1 MRHNGFQAYPVG
13 GAVRDLLL
21 GRSIQDWDVATN
33 ARPEQ
38 VVPLF
43 KRVIPTGIAHGTVTI
58 LIGKLKVEVTTF
70 RGEDTYSD
78 GRHPDH
84 VEFLDSVEEDLRRR
98 DFTINAMAYDVA
110 TKRIIDPFGGSAD
123 LQAGLVRAVGNPIE
137 RFREDGLRPLR
148 AVRFSCVLDF
158 AIESATEAGIRDAL
172 PVFRQVANERVRDEL
187 LKILASRH
195 AARGIE
201 TLRQTGLLAEIV
213 PELLP
218 TIGQIQNSFHKHDV
232 YQHSLA
238 SLARGR
244 GDGVLKLAILLHD
257 CGKPQSAGGA
267 CGEHTFYHHER
278 LSAQRA
284 DEAMQRLRF
293 SHDERERVITLIA
306 NHMFNYEPSWTDG
319 AVRRLVRKVG
329 VERLSDL
336 WELRRADI
344 WGRGIMVRDGLDNLN
359 LLKKRVGE
367 IIPKDSALK
376 IKDLAINGETVM
388 RELGLLPGPAVGR
401 ILDMLL
407 EKVLD
412 DPNINNEID
421 LKRILKELA

>member
-1 MRHNGFQAYPVG
+1 MG

-21 GRSIQDWDVATN
+21 GRPIKDWDVATN

-38 VVPLF
+38 VTPLF
-43 KRVIPTGIAHGTVTI
+43 ERVIPTGIAHGTVTV
-58 LIGKLKVEVTTF
+58 LIGKLTIEVTTF
-70 RGEDTYSD
+70 RGEGTYRD

-84 VEFLDSVEEDLRRR
+84 VEFLDSLEEDLKRR
-98 DFTINAMAYDVA
+98 DFTINAMAYDIAAKKV
-110 TKRIIDPFGGSAD
+110 IDPFGGSAD
-123 LQAGLVRAVGNPIE
+123 LSAGLVRAVGNPLE
-137 RFREDGLRPLR
+137 RFLEDGLRPLR

-158 AIESATEAGIRDAL
+158 SIESATSASIRAAL

-187 LKILASRH
+187 IKILSSKH

-201 TLRQTGLLAEIV
+201 ALRQTGLLEEIL

-218 TIGQIQNSFHKHDV
+218 TIGQVQNTFHKHDV

-238 SLARGR
+238 CLAHGR

-257 CGKPQSAGGA
+257 CGKPQSVGGPR
-267 CGEHTFYHHER
+267 GEHTFYNHER
-278 LSAQRA
+278 FSAQLA

-293 SHDERERVITLIA
+293 SHEDRERVSTLIA

-329 VERLSDL
+329 VECLSDL

-344 WGRGIMVRDGLDNLN
+344 WGRGIMVRDSLNNLN
-359 LLKKRVGE
+359 LLKETGGRRDEPGQRVEDQRPCNQRRDGYARTW
-367 IIPKDSALK
+367 ISAWSQSWTNTRYATRK
-376 IKDLAINGETVM
+376 G
-388 RELGLLPGPAVGR
+388 VGR
-401 ILDMLL
+401 P
-407 EKVLD
+407 KYV
-412 DPNINNEID
+412 NNEID
-421 LKRILKELA
+421 LKRILRKLA

>member
-1 MRHNGFQAYPVG
+1 LHQNGFLAYLVG

-21 GRSIQDWDVATN
+21 GRPIKDWDVATN
-33 ARPEQ
+33 ARPEN
-38 VVPLF
+38 VIPLF
-43 KRVIPTGIAHGTVTI
+43 ERVIPTGIAHGTVTV
-58 LIGKLKVEVTTF
+58 LMGKLKIEVTTF
-70 RGEDTYSD
+70 RGEGTYTD

-84 VEFLDSVEEDLRRR
+84 VEFLDSLEEDLRRR
-98 DFTINAMAYDVA
+98 DFTINAMAYDLL
-110 TKRIIDPFGGSAD
+110 TKRIIDPYGGSAD
-123 LQAGLVRAVGNPIE
+123 LSAGLVRAVGNPIE
-137 RFREDGLRPLR
+137 RFLEDGLRPLR

-158 AIESATEAGIRDAL
+158 AIEAATMAGIGAAL

-187 LKILASRH
+187 LKILSSRH

-201 TLRQTGLLAEIV
+201 ALRQTGLLGEIL

-218 TIGQIQNSFHKHDV
+218 TIGQAQNSFHKHDV
-232 YQHSLA
+232 YHHSLEC
-238 SLARGR
+238 LAHGR

-257 CGKPQSAGGA
+257 CGKPQSAGGPS
-267 CGEHTFYHHER
+267 GEHTFYNHER
-278 LSAQRA
+278 LSALGA

-293 SHDERERVITLIA
+293 SHDERERVSTLIA

-329 VERLSDL
+329 LERLSDL

-344 WGRGIMVRDGLDNLN
+344 LGRGMMVRGALDNLN
-359 LLKKRVGE
+359 LLKKRVEE
-367 IIPKDSALK
+367 IISKDSALK

-388 RELGLLPGPAVGR
+388 RELGLVPGPEVGR
-401 ILDMLL
+401 ILDSLL

-412 DPNINNEID
+412 DPKINNEID